1 MPDGGLCAPLWR
13 HRPDRR
19 SQRAWRRCG
28 GRSSRHASSEA
39 RLRQPLRL
47 HKAAGAL
54 GLSRSVE
61 RESPLARILVAEDD
75 ADIRD
80 FLAVVLTGAGHEV
93 TPVADGA
100 EVLTRLAFPPPSM
113 VLIDL
118 HMPGLSGLDA
128 LKQIRTVPA
137 WGKVPVVF
145 LTASGATDDM
155 VRARTLGAQGYLVK
169 PIRSV
174 DLLAKIRVVLEDRSL
189 IWLDDITQSRSA

>member
-1 MPDGGLCAPLWR
+1 M
-13 HRPDRR
+13 
-19 SQRAWRRCG
+19 
-28 GRSSRHASSEA
+28 
-39 RLRQPLRL
+39 
-47 HKAAGAL
+47 
-54 GLSRSVE
+54 
-61 RESPLARILVAEDD
+61 ARILIAEDD

-93 TPVADGA
+93 TAVADGA
-100 EVLTRLAFPPPSM
+100 EVLTRLAFEPPSL

-145 LTASGATDDM
+145 LTASGATEDM

-169 PIRSV
+169 PIRSA
-174 DLLAKIRVVLEDRSL
+174 DLLAKLKIVLEDRRL
-189 IWLDDITQSRSA
+189 VWLDDITQSRSA